1 MNPTMYESGEYLEA
15 NPDWHAGDAPHKARW
30 IEAILAR
37 NAVAPAHVVEI
48 GSGSGE
54 VLVNLARY
62 YPGARMEGYDISPQ
76 AYAIAG
82 PKSGGNL
89 AFHRANYLE
98 AGPGRGGEKPDV
110 LMAIDVFEHVED
122 YMGFL
127 RALKPMGEWK
137 IFHIPLDL
145 SVQGLLR
152 GTPLMHSR
160 RAVGHLHYFCKDTAL
175 ATLRDCGYEVVDWNY
190 THGAETMPKGGWR
203 TRLFN
208 GPRRLA
214 RMVNEDLA
222 VRVMGGASIM
232 ALAK

>member
-1 MNPTMYESGEYLEA
+1 MYESGEYLEA

-30 IEAILAR
+30 IEAILER
-37 NAVAPAHVVEI
+37 NRIAPRHVVEV

-54 VLVNLARY
+54 VLVELARR
-62 YPGARMEGYDISPQ
+62 YPAARMEGYDISPQ
-76 AYAIAG
+76 AHAIAV
-82 PKSGGNL
+82 PKSAGNL

-98 AGPGRGGEKPDV
+98 AQGERPEV

-122 YMGFL
+122 YMGFI
-127 RALKPMGEWK
+127 RALRPRAEWK
-137 IFHIPLDL
+137 VFHIPLDL

-152 GTPLMHSR
+152 GAPLMHSR

-175 ATLRDCGYEVVDWNY
+175 ATLTDCGYEVVDWNY
-190 THGAETMPKGGWR
+190 THGAETMPKGGLR
-203 TRLFN
+203 TRVFN
-208 GPRRLA
+208 VPRRLA

-232 ALAK
+232 ALAR